1 MKNFWKRY
9 SYSIIRLFVNQFA
22 IAIFGLVLALACGKA
37 ENSKLMYISSAGA
50 ILFYL
55 FLLYAAVWEIGA
67 KDKISADGGKLKKNY
82 FTGLYM
88 ALIANIPNFILAL
101 LITIGIFFGNG
112 GFISNMGAIAKT
124 ISLFIQGMYTGMLAL
139 DVGGAALNSYFFSYF
154 LITVPALLV
163 CMIAYIFGLKNYHFT
178 RILISETPEEA
189 EVKREKKEQRKK

>member
-9 SYSIIRLFVNQFA
+9 SYSIIKLFVNQFA
-22 IAIFGLVLALACGKA
+22 ISIFGMVLALACGKA
-37 ENSKLMYISSAGA
+37 ENSTLMYVTSIGA

-55 FLLYAAVWEIGA
+55 FLLYAAVWEMGA

-88 ALIANIPNFILAL
+88 ALIANIPNFILAI

-124 ISLFIQGMYTGMLAL
+124 ISLLIQGMYTGILSL
-139 DVGGAALNSYFFSYF
+139 NIGGASLASYFFSYF
-154 LITVPALLV
+154 LIPIPALLV

-189 EVKREKKEQRKK
+189 EIKREKKEQRKK